1 MAWCHAPLFRW
12 RTFRYSSPVREFDI
26 GYIMGLVVGE
36 GSFSADRQQP
46 FLQVKFHARDPFPLR
61 QLADSLGGRV
71 YGPYRHQS
79 RHYFTWLLRGPA
91 LQAAIPLFRDH
102 LPESWKRE
110 QFERWLDRHQHFF
123 SRERQ

>member
-1 MAWCHAPLFRW
+1 
-12 RTFRYSSPVREFDI
+12 
-26 GYIMGLVVGE
+26 MGLVVSE

-61 QLADSLGGRV
+61 QMAECLGGRV

-91 LQAAIPLFRDH
+91 LQAAIPLFRQH
-102 LPESWKRE
+102 LPESWQRE
-110 QFERWLDRHQHFF
+110 QFERWLDRHRTFF
-123 SRERQ
+123 SREPQRGSSVITAADTER